1 MKLHQKGF
9 LLTQLNK
16 VDHMWDHQLIKSTF
30 TEYGESGDFR
40 EKTIR
45 IALDEL
51 SAAGLIKR
59 IDEKLETTDDGTVKL
74 MFNYQ
79 LSEFGKIR
87 MVDTGLLFAW
97 L

>member
-9 LLTQLNK
+9 LLTELSK
-16 VDHMWDHQLIKSTF
+16 VAHMWDHQLIKNAF
-30 TEYGESGDFR
+30 IEYGESGNFR

-59 IDEKLETTDDGTVKL
+59 IDEKLETTDGTVKL

-79 LSEFGKIR
+79 LSEFGKTR
-87 MVDTGLLFAW
+87 MVDTGLLFTW